1 MLNMHM
7 SATYP
12 QVATYKIMPEAFLA
26 IPIPEE
32 VCYLHEH
39 TWMSEELVF
48 LWHCLAHW
56 LQCSS
61 TVKYHLVQYIQKCQ
75 WI

>member
-39 TWMSEELVF
+39 T
-48 LWHCLAHW
+48 
-56 LQCSS
+56 
-61 TVKYHLVQYIQKCQ
+61 
-75 WI
+75 